1 MWLLGG
7 QGKVLAG
14 NALVGEC
21 GGIRAESVWP
31 ALGPKLRLA
40 MRRAASVPKRAKP
53 TAGAPRTKQA
63 GPPNLKFVA
72 PRWAPT
78 LLARQHLFGAVVLET
93 HRQTSRLRIE
103 RPAECSGRQ
112 LRHAELW
119 Q

>member
-40 MRRAASVPKRAKP
+40 MQRAASVPKRAKP
-53 TAGAPRTKQA
+53 DSHNAPSRRGRLGWA
-63 GPPNLKFVA
+63 WPN
-72 PRWAPT
+72 PT
-78 LLARQHLFGAVVLET
+78 LAPHGQ
-93 HRQTSRLRIE
+93 S
-103 RPAECSGRQ
+103 RPAR
-112 LRHAELW
+112 RI
-119 Q
+119 